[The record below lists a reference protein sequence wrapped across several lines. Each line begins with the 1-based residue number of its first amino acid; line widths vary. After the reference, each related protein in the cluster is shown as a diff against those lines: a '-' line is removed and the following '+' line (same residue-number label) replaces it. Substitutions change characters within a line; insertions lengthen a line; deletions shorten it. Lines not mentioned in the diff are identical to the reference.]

1 MSRKCRHAACVE
13 ALHLMYPPGG
23 GGAAPGGGTPVP
35 AGGGGGAPQG
45 GRAPQGGGAP
55 QGGAAPGGGAAG
67 GGAAPGGG
75 AAAGGGPGGA
85 AAGGGP
91 GGPGEAGAAGGGG
104 PGGPGGVPDKV
115 GKKVPR
121 VAQQGQGGGTGGSG
135 AGGPL
140 WSPMLAC
147 AVPPPI
153 ALPVRSFLITSI
165 HSPPHLST
173 LRNSL
178 FTYLPLLPK
187 QLPLPHFLHTLFP
200 LLHFPSL
207 PRPSSTS
214 SGAFN
219 VLYVLTATQL
229 PQQSPPTNATITRGR
244 SVAFTIPATWRET
257 TGQPG
262 FKQNDADDDDDGDCP
277 DGKCYSYAAAG
288 YWANADKTVTDMVN
302 AVVADPTAFQG
313 HMALPS
319 GEDVNGKFE
328 LD

>member
-1 MSRKCRHAACVE
+1 MLRVAQDPPSAC
-13 ALHLMYPPGG
+13 AQQPPGG

-173 LRNSL
+173 L
-178 FTYLPLLPK
+178 
-187 QLPLPHFLHTLFP
+187 PHLEGELEVQKNDDIEGEI
-200 LLHFPSL
+200 HFYTF
-207 PRPSSTS
+207 RTS